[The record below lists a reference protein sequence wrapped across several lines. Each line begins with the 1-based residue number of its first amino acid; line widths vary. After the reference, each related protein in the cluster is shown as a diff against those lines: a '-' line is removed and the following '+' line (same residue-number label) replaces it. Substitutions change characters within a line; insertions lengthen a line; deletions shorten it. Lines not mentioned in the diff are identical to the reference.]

1 MTARIAVGGIIHETH
16 TFAPSRTGWS
26 DFEALGTW
34 QGPVLLAQRGA
45 PSALGGILDRLA
57 DSGCQVVPLLA
68 ASAMPGGTV
77 TRAAYRAL
85 LDRFLAELER
95 ALPLDG
101 VALSLHGA
109 MVAEGQLDCEGE
121 ILAEVRRRVGPG
133 CPVAAALDMHGNV
146 SPVMVRSADVLVG
159 FHCNPHTDAYE
170 RGVET
175 AEIIERLLRQPTR
188 VISVLARPPLLLS
201 ALHTWTERA
210 PLSAVH
216 QAARAYDPD
225 PRVLNISVMGGFA
238 YADTPFSG
246 VSVIVSTVGEPG
258 PARHLA
264 DEVAHELALVAW
276 QHRAAAADPGLAP
289 VEAVARASWRARQ
302 VAGRPTVLADVGDN
316 IGGGSPGDGTVLLR
330 ALLEMGAQGAVVVLA
345 DEQAVSAARQ
355 AGTGAALALFVG
367 GKTDDLHGSPV
378 WVEGVVENLTDGRF
392 DISGRD
398 HFANLYGS
406 RVDMGPC
413 AVLRCQG
420 VRILLT
426 SRRTPPGDLNQLRS
440 QGIDPLRQSILV
452 VKSAVAFRGAY
463 QPIAGEI
470 LEVNTPGL
478 CASDLSRFDYQ
489 HLPRPVYP
497 LDGEAAQFA

>member
-1 MTARIAVGGIIHETH
+1 MTARIAVGGILHETH
-16 TFAPSRTGWS
+16 TFAPSRTGMS
-26 DFEALGTW
+26 DFEALGVFR
-34 QGPVLLAQRGA
+34 GSDLLGQRGA

-57 DSGCQVVPLLA
+57 SSGCQVAPLLA

-85 LDRFLAELER
+85 RGSFLAELER

-133 CPVAAALDMHGNV
+133 CPVAVTLDMHGNA
-146 SPVMVRSADVLVG
+146 SPAMVRAADVLVG
-159 FHCNPHTDAYE
+159 FHHNPHTDAYE

-175 AEIIERLLRQPTR
+175 AEIVERLLRQPAR
-188 VISVLARPPLLLS
+188 VSSALARPPLVLS
-201 ALHTWTERA
+201 ALHTWTERE
-210 PLSAVH
+210 PLCAVH
-216 QAARAYDPD
+216 QAARAYDGD

-238 YADTPFSG
+238 YADTPHSG
-246 VSVIVSTVGEPG
+246 VSVIVSCAGDAEL
-258 PARHLA
+258 ARQTA
-264 DEVAHELALVAW
+264 NRVARQLALVAW
-276 QHRAAAADPGLAP
+276 QHRRAAADPGLTPA
-289 VEAVARASWRARQ
+289 EAVARAIWRAMQ
-302 VAGRPTVLADVGDN
+302 SADRPTVLADVGDN

-330 ALLEMGAQGAVVVLA
+330 ALLDMGAQGAVVVLA
-345 DEQAVSAARQ
+345 DGQAAAAAHQ
-355 AGTGAALALFVG
+355 AGTGAALALAVG
-367 GKTDDLHGSPV
+367 GKSDSLHGDPLQ
-378 WVEGVVENLTDGRF
+378 VEGVVESLSDGRF
-392 DISGRD
+392 DISGKD

-426 SRRTPPGDLNQLRS
+426 TRRTPPGDLNQLRS
-440 QGIDPLRQSILV
+440 QGIEPQRQSILV

-463 QPIAGEI
+463 EPIAGEI

-497 LDGEAAQFA
+497 LDGEAVEFA